1 MSEKCQQRKWL
12 ALFDHLVGADEQR
25 LGHFDAERL
34 GGLRFATNSNWV
46 GCSTGRSPGFAPQ
59 GRFLSD
65 ANALL
70 NIGRRS
76 PRADIASAGWK
87 CL

>member
-1 MSEKCQQRKWL
+1 L
-12 ALFDHLVGADEQR
+12 DHFVGADEQR

-59 GRFLSD
+59 GPFP
-65 ANALL
+65 
-70 NIGRRS
+70 IRRECVAQYWPPVP
-76 PRADIASAGWK
+76 PRGHCERRMEVFVSLRGFSTDQ
-87 CL
+87 